1 MSTNPEISVAVCT
14 YNRADVLPKC
24 LESLADQTADSEL
37 FEVLIIDNNST
48 DDTKKIALDFCEN
61 HNNFKYIF
69 EKKQG
74 LSHARNRAIEEARG
88 GYLAYI
94 DDDAIADKEWLKK
107 IGSVIHNNK
116 DIAAFG
122 GPIYPWYNK
131 EKPKWFKDEFAT
143 HFYGK
148 QHFQLTEQNC
158 PFGLSGSNMIFKKEL
173 LNKYSGFSAEYGMN
187 GDKIAFGEES
197 FLFNKMLKSHENIQ
211 YFPDIKIS
219 HLVSEKNY
227 SLKDAFKRSIQNGK
241 AIAQIRKAELLS
253 IDFIKKFCMLGV
265 SFFELAI
272 FIVPGFFS
280 RAFIYKK
287 LKKFGYFAGYIAA
300 ILSKEPL
307 NDRPCADK
315 NI

>member
-1 MSTNPEISVAVCT
+1 MTNQPEISVAVCT

-24 LESLADQTADSEL
+24 LESLANQTVDKEL

-48 DDTKKIALDFCEN
+48 DGTKEIATDFCKEN
-61 HNNFKYIF
+61 LNFRYIF
-69 EKKQG
+69 EEKQG
-74 LSHARNRAIEEARG
+74 LSQARNRAIDEAKG
-88 GYLAYI
+88 KYIAYI
-94 DDDAIADKEWLKK
+94 DDDAIADKEWIEK
-107 IGSVIHNNK
+107 IISVIQNNK

-122 GPIYPWYNK
+122 GKILPWYNI
-131 EKPKWFKDEFAT
+131 EKPKWFKDEFGT
-143 HFYGK
+143 HSWGDK
-148 QHFQLTEQNC
+148 HLQLNLQNY
-158 PFGLSGSNMIFKKEL
+158 PFGLSGSNMIF
-173 LNKYSGFSAEYGMN
+173 NKDVLIKYGGFSAEYGMVGN
-187 GDKIAFGEES
+187 KIAFGEES
-197 FLFNKMLKSHENIQ
+197 LLFNKMLKNNENVQ
-211 YFPDIKIS
+211 YSPDLFVY
-219 HLVSEKNY
+219 HLVSEKSY
-227 SLKDAFKRSIQNGK
+227 SPKNVFKRSVQSGK
-241 AIAQIRKAELLS
+241 TIAQIRKAELLS

>member
-1 MSTNPEISVAVCT
+1 MSKSPEISVAVCT

-24 LESLADQTADSEL
+24 LESLADQTAYSEL

-48 DDTKKIALDFCEN
+48 DDTKKIALDFCEK

-74 LSHARNRAIEEARG
+74 LSQARNRAIEEAQG

-107 IGSVIHNNK
+107 IGSVIKNNR

-122 GPIYPWYNK
+122 GMILPWYNK

-143 HFYGK
+143 HSYGK

-158 PFGLSGSNMIFKKEL
+158 PFGLSGSNMIFKKEI
-173 LNKYSGFSAEYGMN
+173 LNKYNGFPTEYGMT

-211 YFPDIKIS
+211 YFPEIFVH
-219 HLVSEKNY
+219 HLVSEKSY

-241 AIAQIRKAELLS
+241 AIAQIRGSKLLS
-253 IDFIKKFCMLGV
+253 LDFIKKFSMFCL
-265 SFFELAI
+265 SFFELSI
-272 FIVPGFFS
+272 FALPGFFS
-280 RAFIYKK
+280 KALLYKK
-287 LKKFGYFAGYIAA
+287 LKKFGYFAGYITE
-300 ILSKEPL
+300 ICSKEPI
-307 NDRPCADK
+307 ND
-315 NI
+315 

>member
-1 MSTNPEISVAVCT
+1 MPIEISIVVCT

-148 QHFQLTEQNC
+148 EHFQLSEQNC
-158 PFGLSGSNMIFKKEL
+158 PFGLSGSNMIFKRES
-173 LNKYSGFSAEYGMN
+173 LNKYNGFSAEYGMN
-187 GDKIAFGEES
+187 GNKIAFGEES
-197 FLFNKMLKSHENIQ
+197 FLFNKMLKNNENIQ
-211 YFPDIKIS
+211 YFPEIFVY
-219 HLVSEKNY
+219 HLVSEKSY
-227 SLKDAFKRSIQNGK
+227 SLKDACKRSIQNGK
-241 AIAQIRKAELLS
+241 AIAQIRGSKLLS
-253 IDFIKKFCMLGV
+253 FDFIKKFLMFCL
-265 SFFELAI
+265 SLFELSI
-272 FIVPGFFS
+272 FTIPGFFS
-280 RAFIYKK
+280 KALLYKK
-287 LKKFGYFAGYIAA
+287 LKKLGYFTGYIAE
-300 ILSKEPL
+300 IFFKEP
-307 NDRPCADK
+307 NK
-315 NI
+315 

>member
-1 MSTNPEISVAVCT
+1 MSKNPEISVAVCT
-14 YNRADVLPKC
+14 YNRADILPKC

-48 DDTKKIALDFCEN
+48 DDTKKIALDFCEK

-74 LSHARNRAIEEARG
+74 LSQARNRAIEEAQG

-107 IGSVIHNNK
+107 IVSVIHNNK

-143 HFYGK
+143 LSYGE
-148 QHFQLTEQNC
+148 QHFQLTEQSC
-158 PFGLSGSNMIFKKEL
+158 PFGLNGSNMIFKKEI
-173 LNKYSGFSAEYGMN
+173 LNKYNGFSAEYGMN
-187 GDKIAFGEES
+187 GDKTAFGEES
-197 FLFNKMLKSHENIQ
+197 FLFNKMLKNKENIQ
-211 YFPDIKIS
+211 YFPEIFVH
-219 HLVSEKNY
+219 HLVSEKSY

-241 AIAQIRKAELLS
+241 AIAQIRGSKLLS
-253 IDFIKKFCMLGV
+253 IDFIKKFSMFCL
-265 SFFELAI
+265 SLFELSI
-272 FIVPGFFS
+272 LTIPGFFS
-280 RAFIYKK
+280 KALLYKK
-287 LKKFGYFAGYIAA
+287 LKKFGYFAGYIAK
-300 ILSKEPL
+300 ICSKEPI
-307 NDRPCADK
+307 ND
-315 NI
+315 